1 MDAYQPSFQTLNHL
15 HFSNLASKPT
25 SFHLFPRLPAEVRL
39 QIWKSFLLARRRLFT
54 VRLATEDEYVA
65 GQYHLLVE
73 QKPRINQLW
82 NVCRESRAAAR
93 EHFRLPVLVGP
104 GNTSTLWLNPESDYL
119 FIRLFETKI
128 SLFIS
133 FINDLKASDPRGVG
147 LLHLVLNG
155 SRDRTPKALRAFIPE
170 PDHTLGISRDALE
183 TFKRCIADLKS
194 VWFIKFLP
202 ESARVGL
209 SPSHLHAGL
218 NRATPLFPH
227 GIEFDLFSLDPR
239 PIQPSMKKNEVLW
252 GDPRDVV
259 HAWVDME
266 KKLGFHNEGS
276 SDNELAREISHLLTV
291 GATRWA
297 PHHPT
302 LEVRCDQT
310 MDQFLQ
316 LEQDRVH
323 KKYLDAEFKSWQ
335 EPEERKKNLLSAAG
349 FWVFPLGTFDTW
361 RHMIMEK
368 GYQDLRGL
376 HPGLGLF
383 DLPQQMEETGLF
395 YCERPWASS

>member
-1 MDAYQPSFQTLNHL
+1 
-15 HFSNLASKPT
+15 
-25 SFHLFPRLPAEVRL
+25 
-39 QIWKSFLLARRRLFT
+39 
-54 VRLATEDEYVA
+54 
-65 GQYHLLVE
+65 
-73 QKPRINQLW
+73 
-82 NVCRESRAAAR
+82 
-93 EHFRLPVLVGP
+93 
-104 GNTSTLWLNPESDYL
+104 
-119 FIRLFETKI
+119 
-128 SLFIS
+128 
-133 FINDLKASDPRGVG
+133 
-147 LLHLVLNG
+147 
-155 SRDRTPKALRAFIPE
+155 
-170 PDHTLGISRDALE
+170 
-183 TFKRCIADLKS
+183 
-194 VWFIKFLP
+194 
-202 ESARVGL
+202 
-209 SPSHLHAGL
+209 
-218 NRATPLFPH
+218 
-227 GIEFDLFSLDPR
+227 
-239 PIQPSMKKNEVLW
+239 MKKNEVLW

-266 KKLGFHNEGS
+266 KKLGFHNEG

-316 LEQDRVH
+316 LEQDRVY

-361 RHMIMEK
+361 QHMIMEK

-383 DLPQQMEETGLF
+383 DLLQQMEETDLF